1 MMSIVRAGM
10 CLGFLAA
17 CGNSLAADVYRCDSS
32 TDRRTVYQGSQCE
45 IGVKQKAIDPQN
57 ARREQI
63 KLEQEQ
69 KRRQQK
75 ETAVTAG

>member
-1 MMSIVRAGM
+1 MMNIVRAAM
-10 CLGFLAA
+10 VLGILSV

-32 TDRRTVYQGSQCE
+32 TDRRTVYQGSQCD